1 MPTPTLEQ
9 KKQFLEDLK
18 MLTQEQYAEVFRI
31 VKLENVKFTE
41 NSNGIFFD
49 LNTTEDAA
57 FEKMLKFMDLCKAQ
71 RDEDKA
77 RGEEITHLREEAN
90 ALVDSKNRL
99 KDSH

>member
-1 MPTPTLEQ
+1 MPPPTLEQ

-18 MLTQEQYAEVFRI
+18 GLTQEQYIEVFRI
-31 VKLENVKFTE
+31 VKNEGVKYTE

-49 LNTTEDAA
+49 LNTTDDAP

-90 ALVDSKNRL
+90 SLVDSKIRAVRG
-99 KDSH
+99 